1 MKTPQMNTSG
11 FSVLIVITDCHG
23 SRVMHIAKKHGVRGG
38 TIALGRGTARSRL
51 LNFLELC
58 DTQREIVIMV
68 TGALTAPKAM
78 EALCDELKLEKKGH
92 GIAVIIPLDHV
103 FGLSYMPGGE
113 SITQEEESHM
123 HKAIFTIVERGQA
136 EAVMDA
142 ATAAGAR
149 GGTIINARGSGI
161 HETSKL
167 FAMEIEP
174 EKEIVMIIAETAQ
187 ADAITSA
194 IRESLRIDEPGR
206 GIIFTASVSQACG
219 LY

>member
-1 MKTPQMNTSG
+1 MNTSG
-11 FSVLIVITDCHG
+11 YSALVVITPGHA
-23 SRVMHIAKKHGVRGG
+23 SRVIHAAKKHGIRGA
-38 TIALGRGTARSRL
+38 TVTLGRGTAHSRL
-51 LNFLELC
+51 LNFLELG

-68 TGALTAPKAM
+68 TGTLTATMAM
-78 EALCDELKLEKKGH
+78 KALCDELRLEKKGH
-92 GIAVIIPLDHV
+92 GIAIIIPLDNV
-103 FGLSYMPGGE
+103 FGLSYMPSGE
-113 SITQEEESHM
+113 PIAQEEESFM

-136 EAVMDA
+136 EAVMEA

-174 EKEIVMIIAETAQ
+174 EKEIVMIIAEKAQ

-194 IRESLRIDEPGR
+194 IRESMRIDEPGR
-206 GIIFTASVSQACG
+206 GIIFTAPVSHACG